1 MKTMGL
7 VKLPWMDEREIRD
20 LIEEQS
26 LCRIAFK
33 DDDYPYMAPFRY
45 VTVDG
50 SMYFHFTNYGKKM
63 RLLGRDRRV
72 CVEVES
78 YEPDLREYR
87 FVVFRGDLRVVD
99 DLRER
104 AKAIERMAEE
114 GHRSIS
120 ENFLAAHGFNPR
132 EGWSAFTPDKPMTV
146 VRLEN
151 ISEVVGLK
159 NPER

>member
-1 MKTMGL
+1 MGL
-7 VKLPWMDEREIRD
+7 VKLPWMNEEEIRD

-26 LCRIAFK
+26 LCRIAFNGEE
-33 DDDYPYMAPFRY
+33 YPYMCPFRY
-45 VTVDG
+45 VTRDG

-87 FVVFRGDLRVVD
+87 FVVFRGDLRRVE
-99 DLRER
+99 DLEER
-104 AKAIERMAEE
+104 TKVIERMAEE
-114 GHRSIS
+114 GRTGIS
-120 ENFLAAHGFNPR
+120 ENFLAAHGFDPR
-132 EGWSAFTPDKPMTV
+132 EGWSTFSPDKPITV
-146 VRLEN
+146 VKLEN

>member
-1 MKTMGL
+1 MRIMGL
-7 VKLPWMDEREIRD
+7 VKLPWMNEGEIRD

-33 DDDYPYMAPFRY
+33 GEEYPYMAPFRY

-63 RLLGRDRRV
+63 RLLGRDNRV

-87 FVVFRGDLRVVD
+87 FVVFRGDLKVVED
-99 DLRER
+99 TEER
-104 AKAIERMAEE
+104 ARVIERMAEA
-114 GHRSIS
+114 GRRGIS
-120 ENFLAAHGFNPR
+120 DNFLAAHGFDPG
-132 EGWSAFTPDKPMTV
+132 EGWSTFTPDKPITV
-146 VRLEN
+146 IRLEN

-159 NPER
+159 NPEG

>member
-1 MKTMGL
+1 MRIMGL
-7 VKLPWMDEREIRD
+7 VKLPWMNEGEIRD

-33 DDDYPYMAPFRY
+33 GEEYPYMAPFRY
-45 VTVDG
+45 VTVDD

-63 RLLGRDRRV
+63 RLLGRDNRV

-87 FVVFRGDLRVVD
+87 FVVFRGDLKVVED
-99 DLRER
+99 TEER
-104 AKAIERMAEE
+104 ARVIERMAEA
-114 GHRSIS
+114 GRRGIS
-120 ENFLAAHGFNPR
+120 DNFLAAHGFDPG
-132 EGWSAFTPDKPMTV
+132 EGWSTFTPDKPITV
-146 VRLEN
+146 IRLEN

-159 NPER
+159 NPEG

>member
-1 MKTMGL
+1 MGL
-7 VKLPWMDEREIRD
+7 VKLPWMDEEEICD

-33 DDDYPYMAPFRY
+33 GEEYPYMAPFRY

-63 RLLGRDRRV
+63 RLIERDRRV

-87 FVVFRGDLRVVD
+87 FVVFRGDLRMVED
-99 DLRER
+99 PEER
-104 AKAIERMAEE
+104 TKVIERMAEE
-114 GHRSIS
+114 GRSGIS
-120 ENFLAAHGFNPR
+120 ENFLAAHGFDPG
-132 EGWSAFTPDKPMTV
+132 EGWSTFTPDKPMTV
-146 VRLEN
+146 VKLEN

>member
-1 MKTMGL
+1 MGL
-7 VKLPWMDEREIRD
+7 VKLPWMNEGEIRD

-33 DDDYPYMAPFRY
+33 GEEYPYMAPFRY

-63 RLLGRDRRV
+63 RLLGRDNRV

-87 FVVFRGDLRVVD
+87 FVVFRGDLEVVED
-99 DLRER
+99 TEER
-104 AKAIERMAEE
+104 ARVIERMAEE
-114 GHRSIS
+114 GRRGIS
-120 ENFLAAHGFNPR
+120 DNFLAAHGFDPG
-132 EGWSAFTPDKPMTV
+132 EGWSTFTPDKPITV
-146 VRLEN
+146 IRLEN

-159 NPER
+159 NPEG

>member
-1 MKTMGL
+1 MGL
-7 VKLPWMDEREIRD
+7 VKLPWMNEGEIRD

-33 DDDYPYMAPFRY
+33 GEEYPYMAPFRY
-45 VTVDG
+45 VTVDD

-63 RLLGRDRRV
+63 RLLGRDNRV

-87 FVVFRGDLRVVD
+87 FVVFRGDLKVVEDTEERTRV
-99 DLRER
+99 
-104 AKAIERMAEE
+104 IERMAEA
-114 GHRSIS
+114 GRRGIS
-120 ENFLAAHGFNPR
+120 DNFLAAHGFDPG
-132 EGWSAFTPDKPMTV
+132 EGWSTFTPDKPITV
-146 VRLEN
+146 IRLEN

-159 NPER
+159 NPEG